1 DRVGLRNLAKGE
13 SSLKDETAKAEA
25 DLMSDPAG
33 IVFGEVVGTLVT
45 ELARLTEWLEGLQS
59 GELVQESQKSVETT
73 LEDLIAALEQEQ
85 KEQEP
90 KDPQEQQQ
98 EQQQQ
103 EPEKINTAE
112 LKLLLRLQLRIND
125 RTTDADQ
132 KLQEGENPAIRNL
145 LKDLAGNQERVTR
158 MADLILERIKKQQE
172 DVPPQGN

>member
-1 DRVGLRNLAKGE
+1 
-13 SSLKDETAKAEA
+13 
-25 DLMSDPAG
+25 M
-33 IVFGEVVGTLVT
+33 
-45 ELARLTEWLEGLQS
+45 
-59 GELVQESQKSVETT
+59 QESQKSVETT

-98 EQQQQ
+98 QQQQQ

-172 DVPPQGN
+172 NVPPQGN